1 MFTLIGD
8 IVGSR
13 KIPDRA
19 VAQRAIGDA
28 LSRANEAIDAV
39 QLLEPTVGDE
49 VQGGFSTIGDAT
61 LATLLIRLEL
71 APAIDLRFGLG
82 YGDVTVHDKDR
93 RPLLQD
99 GPGWWTAREAI
110 NRLKGR
116 RGTWYVGPSPGHTHT
131 DHLPANTAQVNAF
144 LLARDG
150 LVTTLNDRQRRMLL
164 SSLKGRSQR
173 EIAESERI
181 SESAVSQAF
190 ARGVRAAHE
199 AQVTFGISDASG
211 AVPTFHAH

>member
-8 IVGSR
+8 VVGSR
-13 KIPDRA
+13 RIPDRST
-19 VAQRAIGDA
+19 AQQAIGEA
-28 LSRANEAIDAV
+28 LSRVNETIDTT
-39 QLLEPTVGDE
+39 QPLEPTVGDE
-49 VQGGFSTIGDAT
+49 VQGGFATIVDAT

-82 YGDVTVHDKDR
+82 YGDVTVHDRNR

-110 NRLKGR
+110 NRLKSK
-116 RGTWYVGPSPGHTHT
+116 RGTWYVGPSP
-131 DHLPANTAQVNAF
+131 DHARADRAHMDHAPFHAPFHAAQVNAF

-150 LVTTLNDRQRRMLL
+150 LVATFNNRQRRMLL
-164 SSLKGRSQR
+164 LSLKGWSQR
-173 EIAESERI
+173 EIAEAEQI

-199 AQVTFGISDASG
+199 AQVTFGK
-211 AVPTFHAH
+211 V

>member
-13 KIPDRA
+13 KIPDRSL
-19 VAQRAIGDA
+19 AQQAISDA
-28 LSRANEAIDAV
+28 LSRANEAIDTV
-39 QLLEPTVGDE
+39 QPLEPTVGDE
-49 VQGGFSTIGDAT
+49 IQGGFATIMNAT

-82 YGDVTVHDKDR
+82 CGDVTVLDENR

-110 NRLKGR
+110 NGLKNK
-116 RGTWYVGPSPGHTHT
+116 RGTRYVAHADHAPTH
-131 DHLPANTAQVNAF
+131 AAQVNAF

-150 LVTTLNDRQRRMLL
+150 LVATLNDRQRRMLL
-164 SSLKGRSQR
+164 LSLKGRSQR
-173 EIAESERI
+173 EIAETEQI
-181 SESAVSQAF
+181 SESAVSQSF
-190 ARGVRAAHE
+190 ARGVRAVHE
-199 AQVTFGISDASG
+199 AQITFGKA
-211 AVPTFHAH
+211 

>member
-13 KIPDRA
+13 KIPDRSL
-19 VAQRAIGDA
+19 AQQAISDA
-28 LSRANEAIDAV
+28 LSRVNEVLDTT
-39 QLLEPTVGDE
+39 QPLEPTVGDE
-49 VQGGFSTIGDAT
+49 VQGGFATIVDAT

-82 YGDVTVHDKDR
+82 CGDVTVLDENR

-110 NRLKGR
+110 NGLKNK
-116 RGTWYVGPSPGHTHT
+116 RGTRYVGPSPEHAHADHT
-131 DHLPANTAQVNAF
+131 PAHAAQVNAF

-150 LVTTLNDRQRRMLL
+150 LVATFNDRQRRMLL
-164 SSLKGRSQR
+164 MSLKGRSQR
-173 EIAESERI
+173 EIAETEQI

-199 AQVTFGISDASG
+199 AQITFGR
-211 AVPTFHAH
+211 V